1 MRTAQKLGVKTVAV
15 YSDADVNSMHTAMAD
30 EAFRLGEPPSAS
42 SYLLGD
48 RIIDIAKRCGAEGI
62 HPGYGFLS
70 ENANFANAC
79 AAANIE
85 FIGPPAS
92 AIISMGSKSESKKIM
107 EAAGVPCVPGYHGDA
122 QDVPTLMSE
131 AERIGYPVMLK
142 AVMGGGGKGMRVVN
156 NAEEFVDALESAKRE
171 AMASFADDR
180 FLVEKFVVKPRHV
193 ELQVFA
199 DKQGNCVHLFERDCS
214 LQRRHQKV
222 IEEAPA
228 PHMTEELRKKM
239 GDAAVAA
246 AKAVGDVGAG
256 TVECILDARGDFFF
270 MEMNTRLQVEHPVT
284 EMITGQDLVQWQLL
298 VAAGNPLPLRQEQL
312 QINGHSFE
320 ARIYAENPAAGFL
333 PATGTLHH
341 LASPFEGDTVR
352 VETGVAQGDT
362 VSIHYDPMIAKLVV
376 WDQDRH
382 AALRK
387 LKQCL
392 GQYHVVGVP
401 TNIEFLTSCASNSEF
416 EAGLVDTSFID
427 RHIDTLLPPASSTD
441 VVDSQLLALG
451 ATGLVL
457 RAQQEAVNA
466 VAGNSNVAGSPWS
479 NPDTWRM
486 NYGGTST
493 VEVVQGDSTQ
503 AIAVQHGGAG
513 EGFQVQVGLERLS
526 TSGSLDGDAFSI
538 ICDGTRHKGSLLVHD
553 SQVNMFFAS
562 GRHFSFGVPES
573 PYASASSQS
582 AQGGM
587 IAPMPGKVVKIM
599 VELSDFVTAGT
610 PIMAMEAMKMEHVI
624 KAPCDGVVDKILY
637 KVGDQVEEK
646 QVLVRFEEES

>member
-246 AKAVGDVGAG
+246 AKAVGYVGAG
-256 TVECILDARGDFFF
+256 TVEFILDARGDFF
-270 MEMNTRLQVEHPVT
+270 
-284 EMITGQDLVQWQLL
+284 
-298 VAAGNPLPLRQEQL
+298 
-312 QINGHSFE
+312 S
-320 ARIYAENPAAGFL
+320 
-333 PATGTLHH
+333 
-341 LASPFEGDTVR
+341 
-352 VETGVAQGDT
+352 
-362 VSIHYDPMIAKLVV
+362 
-376 WDQDRH
+376 
-382 AALRK
+382 
-387 LKQCL
+387 
-392 GQYHVVGVP
+392 
-401 TNIEFLTSCASNSEF
+401 
-416 EAGLVDTSFID
+416 
-427 RHIDTLLPPASSTD
+427 
-441 VVDSQLLALG
+441 
-451 ATGLVL
+451 
-457 RAQQEAVNA
+457 
-466 VAGNSNVAGSPWS
+466 
-479 NPDTWRM
+479 WR
-486 NYGGTST
+486 
-493 VEVVQGDSTQ
+493 
-503 AIAVQHGGAG
+503 
-513 EGFQVQVGLERLS
+513 
-526 TSGSLDGDAFSI
+526 
-538 ICDGTRHKGSLLVHD
+538 
-553 SQVNMFFAS
+553 
-562 GRHFSFGVPES
+562 
-573 PYASASSQS
+573 
-582 AQGGM
+582 
-587 IAPMPGKVVKIM
+587 
-599 VELSDFVTAGT
+599 
-610 PIMAMEAMKMEHVI
+610 
-624 KAPCDGVVDKILY
+624 
-637 KVGDQVEEK
+637 
-646 QVLVRFEEES
+646 